1 MFAFSRLLLCALL
14 ASAATLLGAA
24 PGHAQYRND
33 TGPYWRDAGS
43 PPAARIVNPRSRQ
56 AVAVRRPRAPVAV
69 AAIPLPVP
77 RPVIPAAAEPA
88 PADEAAAAL
97 ARWLPRGA
105 VSPRVGSPEWQAEQ
119 AAVAQDDARIRHIIN
134 SICRG
139 C

>member
-1 MFAFSRLLLCALL
+1 MFAFSRLLVCAFL
-14 ASAATLLGAA
+14 ASAATLLGAT
-24 PGHAQYRND
+24 PGHAQYRYN
-33 TGPYWRDAGS
+33 TGPYWHDAWP

-56 AVAVRRPRAPVAV
+56 AARQLRAPGV
-69 AAIPLPVP
+69 AAVIPLPVP
-77 RPVIPAAAEPA
+77 RPAVPVAAEPA
-88 PADEAAAAL
+88 PAGDETGAL

-119 AAVAQDDARIRHIIN
+119 AAMAQEDARVRQIIN